1 MQTLAYSQINR
12 IGING
17 EKKKNCLKEKKKK
30 PINQKLIKKK
40 NKPFARWKDH
50 EFNLVN

>member
-17 EKKKNCLKEKKKK
+17 KKKKTAWRKKKK

>member
-1 MQTLAYSQINR
+1 M
-12 IGING
+12 G
-17 EKKKNCLKEKKKK
+17 KKKKKLPEGKKKK